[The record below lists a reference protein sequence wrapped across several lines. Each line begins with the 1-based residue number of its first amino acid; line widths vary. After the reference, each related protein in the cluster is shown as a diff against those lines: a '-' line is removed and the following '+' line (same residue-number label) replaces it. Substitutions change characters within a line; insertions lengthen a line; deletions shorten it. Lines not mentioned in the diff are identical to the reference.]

1 MIPREE
7 RPLPLLAGLIGWPVA
22 QSKSQLI
29 HEFWLRRLGIDGHYI
44 RLPVRPGEVARAFRG
59 MVALGFAG
67 VQATMPHKRA
77 CFDLVDH
84 HTAAAKALGAVNTV
98 IVEDDGSL
106 TGENTD
112 LPGFVE
118 PIASLNLSGE
128 KVTVLGAGGA
138 AAAVIAGLVSLG
150 ARRLAVIN
158 RSPEGTAQLLSDLAA
173 TLENCEV
180 TAAGWDAAEAH
191 ATESALIA
199 NATSLGMNGMPPM
212 PLGVEDLRS
221 DAVKASLEGIAGNL
235 SSAMTVN
242 YAGCSAVDH
251 DAVNHADKCRKA
263 ANCTD
268 AAVLLQGVT
277 ANPFTQGG
285 TVFTIQAQ
293 ALGANGSTD
302 ACTVTT
308 PNGGTTVSTTFAGI
322 SAGN

>member
-221 DAVKASLEGIAGNL
+221 DAVVYDII
-235 SSAMTVN
+235 THP
-242 YAGCSAVDH
+242 H
-251 DAVNHADKCRKA
+251 DTPFLK
-263 ANCTD
+263 D
-268 AAVLLQGVT
+268 AAARGLRTHDGLEMLVGQAREAFRRFYGAEPPMDGDAELRALLMK
-277 ANPFTQGG
+277 
-285 TVFTIQAQ
+285 
-293 ALGANGSTD
+293 
-302 ACTVTT
+302 
-308 PNGGTTVSTTFAGI
+308 
-322 SAGN
+322 

>member
-1 MIPREE
+1 MILREE

-22 QSKSQLI
+22 QSKSQMI

-118 PIASLNLSGE
+118 PITGLNLSGE

-138 AAAVIAGLVSLG
+138 AAAVIAGLVNLG
-150 ARRLAVIN
+150 TRRLAVIN
-158 RSPEGTAQLLSDLAA
+158 RSPEVTAQLLSDLAA

-180 TAAGWDAAEAH
+180 TAAGWDAAEVH
-191 ATESALIA
+191 AADSALIA

-212 PLGVEDLRS
+212 PLEVDNLRS
-221 DAVKASLEGIAGNL
+221 DAVVYDII
-235 SSAMTVN
+235 THP
-242 YAGCSAVDH
+242 H
-251 DAVNHADKCRKA
+251 DTPFLK
-263 ANCTD
+263 D
-268 AAVLLQGVT
+268 AAARGLRTHDGLEMLVGQAREAFRRFYGAEPPRDGDADLRALLMK
-277 ANPFTQGG
+277 
-285 TVFTIQAQ
+285 
-293 ALGANGSTD
+293 
-302 ACTVTT
+302 
-308 PNGGTTVSTTFAGI
+308 
-322 SAGN
+322 